1 MAKLVYSSTDPETIR
16 VDKIKSGQ
24 ARLLVRWDIERVETD
39 DGVRW
44 EYQEQEVKPWIL
56 PKPAYVTRDE
66 SGRQILTAAGTA
78 YIAEIEAEILDYALT
93 AAGVEVEEQA

>member
-1 MAKLVYSSTDPETIR
+1 MAKLVYSSTEPETIR
-16 VDKIKSGQ
+16 VDTIKSGQ

-44 EYQEQEVKPWIL
+44 EYQEQVVTPWIL

-66 SGRQILTAAGTA
+66 SGRQILTAAGAA
-78 YIAEIEAEILDYALT
+78 YLAEIEAEILDYALT
-93 AAGVEVEEQA
+93 AVGVEVEEQA

>member
-1 MAKLVYSSTDPETIR
+1 MAKLVYSTTEPDVIR

-24 ARLLVRWDIERVETD
+24 ARLLVRWGVEQVETD
-39 DGVRW
+39 EGTRW
-44 EYQEQEVKPWIL
+44 EYQEQIVNPWIL

-66 SGRQILTAAGTA
+66 SGRQILTAAGAA

-93 AAGVEVEEQA
+93 AVGVEVEEQA